1 MTTIPIQT
9 HLVRDDNGVL
19 RLGGLKYI
27 MFVSNHVYHDMDA
40 AALAKQYPSLTLGQI
55 HAGLSYYND
64 HKAELDAELKRREE
78 EADAYYRAHPQDP
91 NLRQKLEARLAEKRR
106 AERGS

>member
-27 MFVSNHVYHDMDA
+27 MIVSNHVYHDMDA
-40 AALAKQYPSLTLGQI
+40 AALAKQYPSLTMKQI
-55 HAGLSYYND
+55 HAGLAYYHENKD
-64 HKAELDAELKRREE
+64 ELDAELKRREN
-78 EADAYYRAHPQDP
+78 EADALLDKYAASNEGMRE
-91 NLRQKLEARLAEKRR
+91 RFEAFRRSKR
-106 AERGS
+106 EGDQ